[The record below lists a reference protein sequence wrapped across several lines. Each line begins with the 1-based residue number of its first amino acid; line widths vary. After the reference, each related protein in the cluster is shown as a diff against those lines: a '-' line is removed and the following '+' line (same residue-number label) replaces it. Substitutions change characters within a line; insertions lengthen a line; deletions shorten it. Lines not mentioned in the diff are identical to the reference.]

1 MKIDEIEIATAPLL
15 TTIIAVATTFVI
27 RDCAKE
33 SHSVVL
39 KSIAVIA
46 ASFVGAYAIKLSNKD
61 GTAART
67 SRPTA

>member
-1 MKIDEIEIATAPLL
+1 MKIDKIEIATAPLL

-33 SHSVVL
+33 SHSVAL

-46 ASFVGAYAIKLSNKD
+46 ASLVGAYAIRLSNKD
-61 GTAART
+61 GTATRT